1 MRPLSVLRPALILQN
16 ADVIQSVL
24 LTSSAQALDVPAG
37 AGFVE
42 FRATA
47 NIAVN
52 YGNATA
58 TWPAAT
64 STGSSNSE
72 INPPLRSIGSTADCT
87 GVSVIS
93 SSAGGVCSV
102 AWYGRGGG

>member
-72 INPPLRSIGSTADCT
+72 INPPLRSIGSTVDCT